1 MDTGDNLD
9 DLLLLAIRR
18 HQQAGEVA
26 FCVYARLL
34 SHDGVTPVSDRIK
47 ALLAGYGLRIEPDLY
62 SGPELDFY
70 YREPGYCTVLQD
82 LVYYIEPLAFLI

>member
-9 DLLLLAIRR
+9 DLLLLSIRR

-34 SHDGVTPVSDRIK
+34 SHDGIAPVSEKLR
-47 ALLAGYGLRIEPDLY
+47 ALLAGYGLRIHPDLY
-62 SGPELDFY
+62 RGPELDFY
-70 YREPGYCTVLQD
+70 YREPGYCTVLQQ
-82 LVYYIEPLAFLI
+82 LVYYIEPVALLL